1 MKEMRGAGFLGRTR
15 SFHGPSSVDSL
26 ATGDQFNL
34 HLLPRGQEGQSKG
47 STL

>member
-1 MKEMRGAGFLGRTR
+1 MKAMHGAGFLGRTW

-26 ATGDQFNL
+26 ATGDRFNL
-34 HLLPRGQEGQSKG
+34 HLLPRGQERQSKG